1 MHPILQSR
9 ARIFA
14 YLLLWVPLG
23 MLLAGLAVMQGW
35 SRSEALALAAPM
47 AIVGAAIY
55 LTPYYLCR
63 VIGLENQPWKN
74 LFAIW
79 GFAAIT
85 DGGLWS
91 GTAWGLANVLGRYDS
106 LRSLPTRIT
115 PALPVIWSLG
125 VMLYLGS
132 AAFYY
137 LLIALERAQKAE
149 AEQLKLRMLAQDAEL
164 KALRAQLNPHFLFN
178 SLNSISALTSL
189 DSKRAREM
197 CLLLSEFLRK
207 SLGLGER
214 KQVALRE
221 ELDLVRAYLSIEQIR
236 FGERLKVDWDI
247 APTAEGALVPTL
259 ILQPLAENAIK
270 HGISALPEG
279 GELRLSATVQNSV
292 VTVTVDNPAD
302 PDAHTRA
309 SLKPGLGMGLRQVRQ
324 RLLGRF
330 PDRSHF
336 EATLIEGR
344 HRVVLTFPLE
354 TES

>member
-1 MHPILQSR
+1 MHPILTSR
-9 ARIFA
+9 TRLLA
-14 YLLLWVPLG
+14 YLLVWVPLG
-23 MLLAGLAVMQGW
+23 GLLAGLAVMQGW
-35 SRSEALALAAPM
+35 SRLEALALAVPM
-47 AIVGAAIY
+47 AVLGAGIY
-55 LTPYYLCR
+55 LSPYFICR
-63 VIGLENQPWKN
+63 VISLENQSLKN
-74 LFAIW
+74 LFVIW
-79 GFAAIT
+79 GLAAIT

-91 GTAWGLANVLGRYDS
+91 GVAWLVARFLGRFDA
-106 LRSLPTRIT
+106 LHALPQRIT

-125 VMLYLGS
+125 VMLYLAS

-149 AEQLKLRMLAQDAEL
+149 AEQLHLRMLAQDAEL

-178 SLNSISALTSL
+178 SLNSISALTSV

-221 ELDLVRAYLSIEQIR
+221 ELDLVRAYLAIEQIR
-236 FGERLKVDWDI
+236 FGDRLKVDWDI
-247 APTAEGALVPTL
+247 APTSEEAYVPTL

-279 GELRLSATVQNSV
+279 GELRLSATVLNSV
-292 VTVTVDNPAD
+292 VTVTVENPAD
-302 PDAHTRA
+302 PDAG
-309 SLKPGLGMGLRQVRQ
+309 LKPGLGMGLRQVRQ

-330 PDRSHF
+330 PERSHF

-354 TES
+354 TKS

>member
-1 MHPILQSR
+1 MHPILASR
-9 ARIFA
+9 TRLLA

-23 MLLAGLAVMQGW
+23 GLLAGLAIMLGW
-35 SRSEALALAAPM
+35 GHLEAVALAAPM
-47 AIVGAAIY
+47 ALLGAGMY
-55 LTPYYLCR
+55 LSPYYVCR
-63 VIGLENQPWKN
+63 VVSLENQSLRN
-74 LFAIW
+74 LFIIW
-79 GFAAIT
+79 GLAAIT

-91 GTAWGLANVLGRYDS
+91 GTAWLVAGVLGRWDV
-106 LRSLPTRIT
+106 LRALPQLLR
-115 PALPVIWSLG
+115 PALPVVWFLG
-125 VMLYLGS
+125 VLIYLAS

-149 AEQLKLRMLAQDAEL
+149 AEQLHLRMLAQDAEL

-221 ELDLVRAYLSIEQIR
+221 ELDLVRAYLAIEQIR
-236 FGERLKVDWDI
+236 FGDRLKVNWAI
-247 APTAEGALVPTL
+247 APASEDALVPTL

-279 GELRLSATVQNSV
+279 GELRLSATVQNAV

-302 PDAHTRA
+302 EGA

-330 PDRSHF
+330 PERSHF
-336 EATLIEGR
+336 EAALSEGR
-344 HRVVLTFPLE
+344 HQVVLTFPLE